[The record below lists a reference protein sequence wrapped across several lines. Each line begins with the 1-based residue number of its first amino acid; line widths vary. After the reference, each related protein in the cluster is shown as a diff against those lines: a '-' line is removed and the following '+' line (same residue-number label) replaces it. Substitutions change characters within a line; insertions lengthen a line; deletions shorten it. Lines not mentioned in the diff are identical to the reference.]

1 MEAYCNPEVDYSN
14 LSEIVKKQKEAI
26 KTEMHHLLR
35 VKQLNKFSDL
45 EKILT
50 SNKRE
55 VNKYNFIFPQIN
67 QDNDPEDLVISKKLF
82 DKIPGIS
89 ESLWQYKDYEHMIK
103 NDHNNIN
110 FFTQCRNLVTKIKQ
124 NKNSWPFL
132 KPVDPK
138 YVQDYYEIIKDQ
150 MDLQTIESNL
160 ESGMYKTKDKFVKDL
175 KKIFTNAKAYNK
187 PHTIYHKYAK
197 DFEANIED
205 DIQCLKDS

>member
-1 MEAYCNPEVDYSN
+1 MFDNIFSYIKDYDGGTLMEAYCNPEVDYSN
-14 LSEIVKKQKEAI
+14 LSEIVNKQKEAI

-138 YVQDYYEIIKDQ
+138 YVQDYYEVIKYP
-150 MDLQTIESNL
+150 MDLQTIYRERAIWKAECTKQKTNL
-160 ESGMYKTKDKFVKDL
+160 
-175 KKIFTNAKAYNK
+175 
-187 PHTIYHKYAK
+187 
-197 DFEANIED
+197 
-205 DIQCLKDS
+205 